1 MLDNL
6 GMTNIWNDQNN
17 SEPVFEEIKQRIV
30 DIYHQSWHSNINNSN
45 KLITYCKFKT
55 TIRLETYL
63 EYIREKKYRIAL
75 TKFRTSSQTGRYTN
89 TPRIERLCIN
99 CHTNTIETEYHFLM
113 ICPKYNDIRQKYIS

>member
-1 MLDNL
+1 MAFQIKTMPDNL
-6 GMTNIWNDQNN
+6 GITNIWNNQNN

-63 EYIREKKYRIAL
+63 IISGKRK
-75 TKFRTSSQTGRYTN
+75 
-89 TPRIERLCIN
+89 IEL
-99 CHTNTIETEYHFLM
+99 L
-113 ICPKYNDIRQKYIS
+113 